1 MSLIKSGLLA
11 LLTGTLV
18 ACTTTGVATRAA
30 VSQQNTAV
38 VLAYLD
44 TVFNKHEVEQAF
56 KLYVGPQYRQHNPTT
71 ADGNAAAMQ
80 ALTRYTREL
89 YPEVHLEVK
98 RTVAQGDLVSVH
110 SRYYLHGADRDTG
123 KGLAVVDIYR
133 LEHGKIVEHW
143 DVVQNIP
150 ATSANS
156 NTMF

>member
-1 MSLIKSGLLA
+1 
-11 LLTGTLV
+11 
-18 ACTTTGVATRAA
+18 
-30 VSQQNTAV
+30 
-38 VLAYLD
+38 
-44 TVFNKHEVEQAF
+44 
-56 KLYVGPQYRQHNPTT
+56 
-71 ADGNAAAMQ
+71 
-80 ALTRYTREL
+80 
-89 YPEVHLEVK
+89 
-98 RTVAQGDLVSVH
+98 VH